1 MHTLRDEIIQHHL
14 DHGHTIYVVGLFKVS
29 RRVIGVV
36 DDHLVTV
43 AAQEQSPW
51 GEKTER
57 LRIAKSDVRSI
68 SINFE

>member
-1 MHTLRDEIIQHHL
+1 MHTLSDEIIQYHL
-14 DHGHTIYVVGLFKVS
+14 DHGHAIYVVGMFHIS
-29 RRVIGVV
+29 RRVIGIA

-43 AAQEQSPW
+43 AAQETQLW
-51 GEKTER
+51 EEKTER